1 MVVDRKEAHRIRNR
15 EAYRAMV
22 RAKLYPVVD
31 ELVKFMK
38 TSPSQE
44 ALVNFLWEHKVRV
57 KN

>member
-1 MVVDRKEAHRIRNR
+1 MVRDLKEYRRIRNR

-22 RAKLYPVVD
+22 RAKLYPVAD
-31 ELVKFMK
+31 ELVEFMK